1 MMPVYSRYPEL
12 RIHHRAGPLP
22 PYMRNKPILI
32 AIVMVSSSLAGC
44 TSDNS
49 EEDLNAR
56 YQEGY
61 DAGYGDAYDAS
72 YDGVAQHHYNEGW
85 DDGWGIA
92 NSDSQAE
99 IMELQAEIMEMQVLA
114 SSLNE
119 TILSLQDTNSDSQAE
134 IMEMQVLASNLNQ
147 TIQTL
152 LDEIDAGYDGAAQ
165 HYYNEGWDDG
175 WEIANSDSQAE
186 IMELQTEIMELQE
199 LASGLNQTIQSL
211 LGEIN
216 DLQELTTSLNGTIQ
230 SLQNQLNVP
239 LIDCGVGTTLSNLVC
254 VSDSV
259 VWGRLPFEQ
268 GTNLTINQ
276 AFMGGFTHHGDGM
289 YAVDFSM
296 DEGTPVVSFKPGVIM
311 DIKEDSDTN
320 CIDDGIELEDCTHAN
335 FVKIDHGDF
344 TFSTYHH
351 LEQWSVEV
359 EVGEIVGWGHQI
371 GKVGNTGYSTGPHLH
386 FEVFSGF
393 ALGNSKIPLFEELV
407 GISNGI
413 AFSGLE
419 VVSNNSNTSST
430 TQIAPSNCPSEAFL
444 FRGLVISSEIPCSMA
459 EYDAEY
465 NLTGHVISPGMDL
478 QVAQYVQ
485 NSEGDYWAL
494 DCIDT
499 DSNGNFSTVL
509 EWESTVHNETSFLMI
524 SVTPDDSCQAYDGWW
539 TSVVIELV

>member
-1 MMPVYSRYPEL
+1 MGNPVL
-12 RIHHRAGPLP
+12 HIHHRADPLL
-22 PYMRNKPILI
+22 PYMRNKSILI
-32 AIVMVSSSLAGC
+32 AIVMVSSSMAGC

-49 EEDLNAR
+49 EEDLSTR
-56 YQEGY
+56 YQDGY

-85 DDGWGIA
+85 DDGW
-92 NSDSQAE
+92 
-99 IMELQAEIMEMQVLA
+99 
-114 SSLNE
+114 
-119 TILSLQDTNSDSQAE
+119 
-134 IMEMQVLASNLNQ
+134 
-147 TIQTL
+147 
-152 LDEIDAGYDGAAQ
+152 
-165 HYYNEGWDDG
+165 
-175 WEIANSDSQAE
+175 EIANSDSQA
-186 IMELQTEIMELQE
+186 EIMELQE

-259 VWGRLPFEQ
+259 VWGKLPFEQ

-459 EYDAEY
+459 EYDVEY

-485 NSEGDYWAL
+485 NSEGDYWAF

>member
-1 MMPVYSRYPEL
+1 
-12 RIHHRAGPLP
+12 
-22 PYMRNKPILI
+22 MRNKSILI
-32 AIVMVSSSLAGC
+32 AVVMVSSSLAGC

-49 EEDLNAR
+49 EEDLSAR

-61 DAGYGDAYDAS
+61 DAGYADAYDAS

-92 NSDSQAE
+92 NAESQAE
-99 IMELQAEIMEMQVLA
+99 IMELQAEINEMQVLA

-134 IMEMQVLASNLNQ
+134 IIEIQGLVSSLNQ

-175 WEIANSDSQAE
+175 WEIANSDSQDE
-186 IMELQTEIMELQE
+186 IMELQTEIMELQV
-199 LASGLNQTIQSL
+199 LASGLDQTIQSL

-276 AFMGGFTHHGDGM
+276 AFMGGFTHHEDGM
-289 YAVDFSM
+289 YAVDFGM

-459 EYDAEY
+459 EYDVEY

-485 NSEGDYWAL
+485 NSEGNYWAY

-524 SVTPDDSCQAYDGWW
+524 SVTPDDDCQAYDGWW

>member
-1 MMPVYSRYPEL
+1 MMPVYSRYTEL

-49 EEDLNAR
+49 EEDLSAR

-92 NSDSQAE
+92 NSDSQAD
-99 IMELQAEIMEMQVLA
+99 IMEMQVLA

-175 WEIANSDSQAE
+175 WEIANSDSQAEIMELQTE

-459 EYDAEY
+459 EYDVEY

-485 NSEGDYWAL
+485 NSEGNYWAY

-524 SVTPDDSCQAYDGWW
+524 SVTPDDDCQAYDGWW

>member
-1 MMPVYSRYPEL
+1 
-12 RIHHRAGPLP
+12 
-22 PYMRNKPILI
+22 MRNKPILI

-49 EEDLNAR
+49 EEDLSAR

-92 NSDSQAE
+92 NSDSQA
-99 IMELQAEIMEMQVLA
+99 
-114 SSLNE
+114 
-119 TILSLQDTNSDSQAE
+119 
-134 IMEMQVLASNLNQ
+134 
-147 TIQTL
+147 
-152 LDEIDAGYDGAAQ
+152 
-165 HYYNEGWDDG
+165 
-175 WEIANSDSQAE
+175 
-186 IMELQTEIMELQE
+186 EIMELQE

-268 GTNLTINQ
+268 GTTLTINQ

-430 TQIAPSNCPSEAFL
+430 TQIAPSNCPSEVFL

-459 EYDAEY
+459 EYDVEY
-465 NLTGHVISPGMDL
+465 NLTGQGISPGMDL
-478 QVAQYVQ
+478 QVAQ
-485 NSEGDYWAL
+485 
-494 DCIDT
+494 
-499 DSNGNFSTVL
+499 
-509 EWESTVHNETSFLMI
+509 
-524 SVTPDDSCQAYDGWW
+524 
-539 TSVVIELV
+539 

>member
-1 MMPVYSRYPEL
+1 
-12 RIHHRAGPLP
+12 
-22 PYMRNKPILI
+22 MRNKPILI

-49 EEDLNAR
+49 EEDLSAR

-99 IMELQAEIMEMQVLA
+99 IMELQEEIMEMQVLA

-134 IMEMQVLASNLNQ
+134 IMELQAEIMETQVLASSLNQ

-175 WEIANSDSQAE
+175 WEIANSDSQTE

-311 DIKEDSDTN
+311 DIREDSDTN

-393 ALGNSKIPLFEELV
+393 AAGNSKIPLFEELV

-430 TQIAPSNCPSEAFL
+430 TQIAPSNCPSEVFL

-459 EYDAEY
+459 EYDTEY
-465 NLTGHVISPGMDL
+465 NFTGHVISPGMDL

-485 NSEGDYWAL
+485 NSEGDYWAF

-524 SVTPDDSCQAYDGWW
+524 SVTPDDSCQVYDGWW

>member
-1 MMPVYSRYPEL
+1 
-12 RIHHRAGPLP
+12 
-22 PYMRNKPILI
+22 MRNKPILI

-49 EEDLNAR
+49 EEDLSAR

-61 DAGYGDAYDAS
+61 DAGYADAYDAS

-85 DDGWGIA
+85 DDGWEIA
-92 NSDSQAE
+92 NSESQAE

-114 SSLNE
+114 SS
-119 TILSLQDTNSDSQAE
+119 
-134 IMEMQVLASNLNQ
+134 LNQ

-371 GKVGNTGYSTGPHLH
+371 GKVGNTGYSTDPHLH
-386 FEVFSGF
+386 FQVFSGF
-393 ALGNSKIPLFEELV
+393 AMGNSKIPLFEELV

-459 EYDAEY
+459 EYDVEY

-485 NSEGDYWAL
+485 NSEGNYWAY
-494 DCIDT
+494 DCINT

-509 EWESTVHNETSFLMI
+509 EWESAVHNETSFLMI
-524 SVTPDDSCQAYDGWW
+524 SVTPDDHCYAYDGWW

>member
-1 MMPVYSRYPEL
+1 
-12 RIHHRAGPLP
+12 
-22 PYMRNKPILI
+22 MRNKPILI

-92 NSDSQAE
+92 NSDSQTE
-99 IMELQAEIMEMQVLA
+99 IMELRAEIMEMQVLA

-134 IMEMQVLASNLNQ
+134 IME
-147 TIQTL
+147 
-152 LDEIDAGYDGAAQ
+152 
-165 HYYNEGWDDG
+165 
-175 WEIANSDSQAE
+175 
-186 IMELQTEIMELQE
+186 LQTEIMVLQE

-216 DLQELTTSLNGTIQ
+216 DLEELTTSLNGTIQ
-230 SLQNQLNVP
+230 SLQNQLNAA

-459 EYDAEY
+459 EYDVQY

-485 NSEGDYWAL
+485 NSEGNYWAY

-524 SVTPDDSCQAYDGWW
+524 SVTPDDDCQTYDGWW